1 MFLITWLL
9 GGTVP
14 SKRTIKQYE
23 YKSPPLSLFERLFLD
38 KFWGALPG
46 TLYPPWL
53 APNVITLA
61 GLVCIIIAIALVL
74 HHSPALDGAAPTW
87 VYAAV
92 GVLIFLYQTLDGS
105 DGKQA
110 RATGTGSALGELFD
124 HGVDSITV
132 VLIAVCVQ
140 DAARVGYTDET
151 LWLCVAASTCTFYLS
166 NCSLVAFGR
175 QQFFDVDVQE
185 LIVCLTVLCL
195 YCGIVGATEAPR
207 WMITGSLCCMVLNC
221 LQLIWKLRDT
231 EYLGRRCKA
240 LAAIAGGVAIN
251 AATIKQVS
259 KEPFVATV
267 PLVCC
272 IASAAGDL
280 SRQLLLRRRCRL
292 VVAASKGRGER
303 ERDAFGVRDVL
314 KRLGKLKRE
323 VAQNRT
329 KDTVPTAETIGMRFS
344 EVLQSYSI
352 SIYVVSFDRVAKSSS
367 RENSFY
373 LFPIRFSWRRGILLF
388 PRSSIADRAVFLSF
402 KLCSMMMMHKKCCLR
417 QKTTRVFATTSSTT
431 MTCRRRGTCRT
442 RRRLLS
448 RRIKSRKNVGWCTK
462 R

>member
-1 MFLITWLL
+1 

-14 SKRTIKQYE
+14 TRKTIKTYE

-38 KFWGALPG
+38 KFWAALPG
-46 TLYPPWL
+46 TIYPPWL

-61 GLVCIIIAIALVL
+61 GLGCIIIAIALVL
-74 HHSPALDGAAPTW
+74 HHSPALDGAAPAW

-140 DAARVGYTDET
+140 DAARVSYTDET

-259 KEPFVATV
+259 E
-267 PLVCC
+267 
-272 IASAAGDL
+272 
-280 SRQLLLRRRCRL
+280 
-292 VVAASKGRGER
+292 E
-303 ERDAFGVRDVL
+303 
-314 KRLGKLKRE
+314 
-323 VAQNRT
+323 
-329 KDTVPTAETIGMRFS
+329 
-344 EVLQSYSI
+344 
-352 SIYVVSFDRVAKSSS
+352 
-367 RENSFY
+367 
-373 LFPIRFSWRRGILLF
+373 
-388 PRSSIADRAVFLSF
+388 
-402 KLCSMMMMHKKCCLR
+402 
-417 QKTTRVFATTSSTT
+417 
-431 MTCRRRGTCRT
+431 
-442 RRRLLS
+442 
-448 RRIKSRKNVGWCTK
+448 
-462 R
+462 